1 MGTLARMWVAMVA
14 VIAFAGLPAAACA
27 HPGGAGPSEQ
37 ALFEAEAAA
46 LGADHAREHELQ
58 REALR
63 QWLAKPAAER
73 SRLERQASRETA
85 EAATRIAA
93 ALDPADQV
101 GRWENDLIDFP
112 TWALNSVVMPTGD
125 VMFWGR
131 APAGSTGARE
141 NVTEIW
147 IWNPKSGRLDQ
158 VPAPQA
164 DIDGDGDLDHV
175 PFFCSGQSLL
185 PSGEVL
191 LTGGNLAYPTGAP
204 AGAPGADFA
213 GLNTIYTLD
222 PWTRRWTEQPRMRQ
236 GRWYP
241 TQVELADG
249 RTVVVAGYDE
259 NGAGIWNQDLEVFTP
274 AAGREG
280 RGRLT
285 LHQPGTIDTGSY
297 PHLFALP
304 DGKVL
309 LAGHEHDVDSAQAAL
324 LDPARLDTG
333 TVGSAWSPI
342 GRIPWWAKASQA
354 ALLFGEWGST
364 PHVTVIGGYGE
375 YETPEDQITA
385 VSNAA
390 TLEVGQTTWT
400 DPLVP
405 DQNVGRAYANL
416 VELPD
421 GMLVTVGGGSG
432 IGAVDGQ
439 NETDGKPELKQVEL
453 FHPGVDSGWRLGP
466 PQRKWRTYHST
477 AVLLPD
483 GRVLSAGDDYW
494 SVNDVPDPG
503 TPLDKAEI
511 YSPPYLFDGEA
522 LAPRPAITS
531 LPPMGATGGVLYGE
545 RFGVGVTG
553 AQPVDK
559 AVLIAPAATTHG
571 VNMNQRRLEL
581 EVLTRQPGGLEVRA
595 PSSATLAP
603 PGWYMLF
610 VFDSTG
616 TPSEAGWVW
625 LRTDRPAPTTPVVDG
640 PVSTPDRT
648 APTVRARILRLTKRG
663 RNLRVRVKAS
673 ERSTVRLH
681 GRIGGR
687 RLKARTVSL
696 RSGVARTVYLR
707 IPGRAVTALRT
718 GGRLRA
724 SVAVAARDGAGNI
737 ARRRVSTRV
746 RLPTGT

>member
-1 MGTLARMWVAMVA
+1 MWVAVAA
-14 VIAFAGLPAAACA
+14 VIACAGLPAAACA

-46 LGADHAREHELQ
+46 LGADHAREHALQ

-63 QWLAKPAAER
+63 EWLAKPAPDRA
-73 SRLERQASRETA
+73 RLERQTSRQAAA
-85 EAATRIAA
+85 EAARTAA

-101 GRWENDLIDFP
+101 GRWATQTIPFP
-112 TWALNSVVMPTGD
+112 TFALNAVVIPTGE

-131 APAGSTGARE
+131 APADPTTALRE
-141 NVTEIW
+141 NVTEVW
-147 IWNPKSGRLDQ
+147 IWNPKSGTLAQ

-204 AGAPGADFA
+204 AGTPGADFA

-222 PWTRRWTEQPRMRQ
+222 PWTRRWTEQPRMRH

-241 TQVELADG
+241 SQVELADG

-259 NGAGIWNQDLEVFTP
+259 NGAGVWNQDLEVFTP
-274 AAGREG
+274 AVGRG
-280 RGRLT
+280 GGGRLT

-324 LDPARLDTG
+324 LDPAGLDTG
-333 TVGSAWSPI
+333 AVGSAWSPV

-354 ALLFGEWGST
+354 ALLFGERGST

-375 YETPEDQITA
+375 YKTPEDQIAA
-385 VSNAA
+385 VPNAA

-405 DQNVGRAYANL
+405 DQNLGRAYANL

-432 IGAVDGQ
+432 VGGQDGQ
-439 NETDGKPELKQVEL
+439 NETGGNQGLKQVEL
-453 FHPGVDSGWRLGP
+453 LRPGVDSGWRLGP
-466 PQRKWRTYHST
+466 PQQKWRTYHST

-494 SVNDVPDPG
+494 SIGDARDPWVKPAG
-503 TPLDKAEI
+503 TPLDQAEI
-511 YSPPYLFDGEA
+511 YSPPYLFDGDT
-522 LAPRPAITS
+522 LAPRPGITS
-531 LPPMGATGGVLYGE
+531 LPPMGETGGVLYGE

-553 AQPVDK
+553 ARPVDK
-559 AVLIAPAATTHG
+559 AVLVAPAATTHG
-571 VNMNQRRLEL
+571 VNMNQRRIEL

-595 PSSATLAP
+595 PSSAALAP

-610 VFDSTG
+610 VLDSEG

-625 LRTDRPAPTTPVVDG
+625 LRPDRPAAPVVDG
-640 PVSTPDRT
+640 PVATPDST
-648 APTVRARILRLTKRG
+648 APTLRARILRLTKRG

-673 ERSTVRLH
+673 ERSTLHLH

-696 RSGVARTVYLR
+696 RSGVGRTVYLR
-707 IPGRAVTALRT
+707 IPGRAVMALRT
-718 GGRLRA
+718 GRRLRA
-724 SVAVAARDGAGNI
+724 SVAVAARNGAGNV

-746 RLPTGT
+746 RLPSGG